1 MRRVLLVIVALLA
14 SPLASAQQK
23 NACANTL
30 GRGWPVAGQNWGA
43 AVEQLFSVGLTESPA
58 LSLTRLPE
66 KDIESGLMLIPSA
79 AGIASGDDWTL
90 RYVEADKRVHYWKG
104 NDLVLRV
111 EQEPE
116 IQDVPIPADVAT
128 ELLDVWYRALS
139 VASPV
144 GAPAMFDDTEAWTF
158 AIGSLRASG
167 PPPRCGAFA
176 KMREQVELLIEA
188 SDEGEEK
195 RKRRWEQLQALTDE
209 LSAMLAADFPTVDKD
224 LDWGDNWTN
233 PDAPKDSPPTESDTP
248 SRP

>member
-1 MRRVLLVIVALLA
+1 MRRVLILTAALLA
-14 SPLASAQQK
+14 SPLASAQK
-23 NACANTL
+23 NSCANTL
-30 GRGWPVAGQNWGA
+30 GRGWPLAGQNWGA
-43 AVEQLFSVGLTESPA
+43 AVEQLFSAGLAEPPA

-66 KDIESGLMLIPSA
+66 KANESGVMLIPSA
-79 AGIASGDDWTL
+79 AGIAAGDDWTL
-90 RYVEADKRVHYWKG
+90 RYVESDKRVRYWQG
-104 NDLVLRV
+104 NNLVLRV

-116 IQDVPIPADVAT
+116 INDVPIPAAVAT

-188 SDEGEEK
+188 SDERAAK
-195 RKRRWEQLQALTDE
+195 RERRWEQLQTSIDE
-209 LSAMLAADFPTVDKD
+209 LSAMLAADFPANAKD
-224 LDWGDNWTN
+224 PGWGDDWTN
-233 PDAPKDSPPTESDTP
+233 PDAPKDTASTEPANPPKP
-248 SRP
+248 

>member
-1 MRRVLLVIVALLA
+1 MRRVLLLIVALLA
-14 SPLASAQQK
+14 SPLASAQK
-23 NACANTL
+23 NSCANTL
-30 GRGWPVAGQNWGA
+30 GRGWPLAGQNWGA
-43 AVEQLFSVGLTESPA
+43 AVEQLFSVGLTEPPA

-66 KDIESGLMLIPSA
+66 KDNESGLMLIPSA

-90 RYVEADKRVHYWKG
+90 RYVEADKRVRYWKG
-104 NDLVLRV
+104 DNLVLRV

-116 IQDVPIPADVAT
+116 INDVPIPADVAT

-188 SDEGEEK
+188 SDERAGK
-195 RKRRWEQLQALTDE
+195 RERRWEQLQALTDE
-209 LSAMLAADFPTVDKD
+209 LSATLAADFPTVAKD
-224 LDWGDNWTN
+224 LDWGDDWTN
-233 PDAPKDSPPTESDTP
+233 PDAPKDTASTGSANPPKP
-248 SRP
+248 